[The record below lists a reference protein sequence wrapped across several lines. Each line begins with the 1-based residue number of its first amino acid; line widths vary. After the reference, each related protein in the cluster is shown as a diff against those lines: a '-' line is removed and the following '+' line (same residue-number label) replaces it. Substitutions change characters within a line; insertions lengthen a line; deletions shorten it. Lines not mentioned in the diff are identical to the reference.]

1 METQSARNAGTYVFV
16 AHGVRIYKNTSI
28 SNGNVLCYYI
38 VKIAI
43 QRGKMHMKKT
53 ITTLLL
59 LTMLLSQAACGGTKD
74 TDTET
79 TGTDTTTDT
88 TTQGD
93 RETETEQADPL
104 AGLEA
109 VEMECYT
116 FRQLIRN
123 NDDFV
128 ADMIAEEQPERWST
142 IRYSVGT
149 PRLRN
154 GTISMSSMN
163 VRSPWQRNSSDSWV
177 RTARSSIW
185 TAHMPAISRSCP
197 SRKTRI
203 SRPGTKR
210 SSPPQPLHAIRPLP
224 PIANVPANKKF
235 QRISCRKMPESSF
248 LLR

>member
-93 RETETEQADPL
+93 SETETEQADPL

-128 ADMIAEEQPERWST
+128 ADMIAEEQTGEVVNDAVFRRNTEVEERYNFNVFNERSLT
-142 IRYSVGT
+142 MAEKFFGLLGT
-149 PRLRN
+149 
-154 GTISMSSMN
+154 
-163 VRSPWQRNSSDSWV
+163 DSAFLDLDGAYASHFAELSKQKNPDLASWYEKKLSAAT
-177 RTARSSIW
+177 TARD
-185 TAHMPAISRSCP
+185 
-197 SRKTRI
+197 KTLAAYRE
-203 SRPGTKR
+203 RAG
-210 SSPPQPLHAIRPLP
+210 
-224 PIANVPANKKF
+224 
-235 QRISCRKMPESSF
+235 E
-248 LLR
+248 